1 MAQQTKHSIGNAAQ
15 EISASVLNLLSEL
28 NTRSRAEARLPV
40 PGHTGPS
47 DSIRSAAMAGWIII
61 GLFFGVF
68 GTWAII
74 APLNGAVVASAVVK
88 VEGNRKS
95 VQHLDGGIVKE
106 LRVKEGDKVAA
117 GDVLIVLDDSQAR
130 AEFEVLSQQ
139 YLVLRFTEERL
150 RTEYSRGTTL
160 ALPADFSDR
169 ANSPDVEEVWRG
181 QVYQFESRLAAVDGQ
196 RKVITEKIAQLGSQ
210 IKGAEAQ
217 LRSYQEQYESV
228 QKEMKSIQALV
239 EQGLIARPRYLQ
251 LERSGVALQGNAAET
266 SANIAKARQAIAE
279 QQQQMAQLDNDRM
292 SDISKDLRDTQAK
305 LLEVISRRANAQAV
319 LGRIEIRSPYMGRV
333 VGLNVFSV
341 GGVINRGD
349 KILDVVPEEELLVV
363 EAQIAVE
370 DISEVRPKMRADVH
384 LTAYKQRITPVVH
397 GEVMQ
402 ISADRLTD
410 NKTNNPYYVVLIR
423 IDEDELKLIPNAKL
437 YPGMPAQVTIQTIER
452 TALDYLIGPLAM
464 SFNHAFRQR

>member
-1 MAQQTKHSIGNAAQ
+1 
-15 EISASVLNLLSEL
+15 
-28 NTRSRAEARLPV
+28 
-40 PGHTGPS
+40 
-47 DSIRSAAMAGWIII
+47 
-61 GLFFGVF
+61 
-68 GTWAII
+68 
-74 APLNGAVVASAVVK
+74 
-88 VEGNRKS
+88 
-95 VQHLDGGIVKE
+95 
-106 LRVKEGDKVAA
+106 
-117 GDVLIVLDDSQAR
+117 
-130 AEFEVLSQQ
+130 
-139 YLVLRFTEERL
+139 
-150 RTEYSRGTTL
+150 
-160 ALPADFSDR
+160 
-169 ANSPDVEEVWRG
+169 
-181 QVYQFESRLAAVDGQ
+181 
-196 RKVITEKIAQLGSQ
+196 
-210 IKGAEAQ
+210 
-217 LRSYQEQYESV
+217 
-228 QKEMKSIQALV
+228 MKSIQALV

-292 SDISKDLRDTQAK
+292 TDISKDLRDTQAK

>member
-1 MAQQTKHSIGNAAQ
+1 M
-15 EISASVLNLLSEL
+15 
-28 NTRSRAEARLPV
+28 
-40 PGHTGPS
+40 
-47 DSIRSAAMAGWIII
+47 
-61 GLFFGVF
+61 
-68 GTWAII
+68 
-74 APLNGAVVASAVVK
+74 VASAVVK

-95 VQHLDGGIVKE
+95 VQHLDGRIVKD
-106 LRVKEGDKVAA
+106 LRVKEGDKVKA

-150 RTEYSRGTTL
+150 RTEYNRGTTL
-160 ALPADFSDR
+160 VLPADFSDR
-169 ANSPDVEEVWRG
+169 ANNPDVEEVWRG

-217 LRSYQEQYESV
+217 LRSFQEQYEFV
-228 QKEMKSIQALV
+228 QKEMKSIQTLV
-239 EQGLIARPRYLQ
+239 DQGLIARPRYLQ

-266 SANIAKARQAIAE
+266 SANIAKARQVIAE

-292 SDISKDLRDTQAK
+292 TDISKDLRDIQAK

-349 KILDVVPEEELLVV
+349 KILDVVRRRLRLGQEWRRSFP
-363 EAQIAVE
+363 
-370 DISEVRPKMRADVH
+370 RPAARS
-384 LTAYKQRITPVVH
+384 R
-397 GEVMQ
+397 
-402 ISADRLTD
+402 
-410 NKTNNPYYVVLIR
+410 
-423 IDEDELKLIPNAKL
+423 
-437 YPGMPAQVTIQTIER
+437 
-452 TALDYLIGPLAM
+452 
-464 SFNHAFRQR
+464 